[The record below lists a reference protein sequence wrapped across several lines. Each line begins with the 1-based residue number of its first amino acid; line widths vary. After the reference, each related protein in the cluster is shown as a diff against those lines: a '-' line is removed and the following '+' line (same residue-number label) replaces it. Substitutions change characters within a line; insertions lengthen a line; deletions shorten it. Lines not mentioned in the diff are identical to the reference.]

1 MLNTVSWKNGN
12 YMVSLNLDNGTKVRA
27 NDLDNLTPEYPEC
40 LDVKITNQ
48 CDMCCPQCHED
59 SRPEGA
65 HGDIMNAKFI
75 DSLHPWTELAIG
87 GGNPLDHPDLVPFL
101 EKCKEK
107 KLIPNMT
114 VHQHHFMENLELL
127 REFRDKQLIYGLGVS
142 VNKVYP
148 ELISALQEFPNAVV
162 HLICG
167 YTPIQTFRSLAHKQ
181 LKILIL
187 GYKRVRRGME
197 LFKQTPDVIVDTK
210 DRLWELL
217 PTIQKDGWFK
227 TVSFDNLAIEQLY
240 PQRLMDKEAWDLAYM
255 GDDAQYTYFVDLVKN
270 EFAPSS
276 TSAKRFPL
284 MDDCREMLK
293 IVREE
298 GV

>member
-12 YMVSLNLDNGTKVRA
+12 YTVSISLENGTKIRV

-40 LDVKITNQ
+40 LDVKITNC
-48 CDMCCPQCHED
+48 CDMMCSQCHEGSTPD
-59 SRPEGA
+59 GA

-87 GGNPLDHPDLVPFL
+87 GGNPLDHPDLIPFL
-101 EKCKEK
+101 EKCKEL

-114 VHQHHFMENLELL
+114 IHQHHFMENLELI
-127 REFRDKQLIYGLGVS
+127 RELRDKQLIYGLGVS
-142 VNKVYP
+142 INSVFP
-148 ELISALQEFPNAVV
+148 ELVKALQEFPNAVCHV
-162 HLICG
+162 IAGIVSEHTLR
-167 YTPIQTFRSLAHKQ
+167 YLSHNQ

-187 GYKRVRRGME
+187 GFKQIRRGE
-197 LFKQTPDVIVDTK
+197 DLYKSYGKQIDENIK
-210 DRLWELL
+210 ILWELL
-217 PTIQKDGWFK
+217 PDIQKDGWFK
-227 TVSFDNLAIEQLY
+227 TVSFDNLAIKQLY
-240 PQRLMDKEAWDLAYM
+240 PQRLLDKEAWDMSYM

-270 EFAPSS
+270 QFAPSS
-276 TSAKRFPL
+276 TSKKRFPL
-284 MDDCREMLK
+284 MDDCRDMLK